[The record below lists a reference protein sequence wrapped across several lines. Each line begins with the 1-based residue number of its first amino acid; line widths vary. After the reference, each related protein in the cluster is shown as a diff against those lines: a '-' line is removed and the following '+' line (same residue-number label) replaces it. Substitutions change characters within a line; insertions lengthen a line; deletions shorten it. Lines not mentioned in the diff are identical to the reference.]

1 MFKSNFRKEEKN
13 PPFPIN
19 NALQDLERDMIHM
32 FEESYSYITKHP
44 KAKII
49 SGINT
54 LFTFALWFIFLDF
67 YRYYNSVLGESNPFS
82 NLYEM
87 IPLPKEN
94 LYIIAGL
101 DLFTTFL
108 TVFFFAIAMTFL
120 FERIRVESHITNKSI
135 DTYLKHNGSMKI
147 LIILLFGT
155 ITGYIF
161 YLLIIEDMQFHQ
173 LILRDVIVYIFM
185 LITIFVYRYNKLV
198 LKFSNDMKNQV
209 LNTYL
214 EAIESLIEE
223 RKNDKND

>member
-1 MFKSNFRKEEKN
+1 MFKSSLRKEEKS
-13 PPFPIN
+13 PPLSIKD
-19 NALQDLERDMIHM
+19 ALQDLESDMIHM

-54 LFTFALWFIFLDF
+54 LFTFALWFILLDF
-67 YRYYNSVLGESNPFS
+67 YRYYNSVLGESTPFT

-94 LYIIAGL
+94 LYITAGL
-101 DLFTTFL
+101 HFITTLL
-108 TVFFFAIAMTFL
+108 TVLFLGKALTFL
-120 FERIRVESHITNKSI
+120 FERIRVERHITNKTI

-147 LIILLFGT
+147 LLILLFGFF
-155 ITGYIF
+155 TGFIF
-161 YLLIIEDMQFHQ
+161 YLVILEDMQFHQ
-173 LILRDVIVYIFM
+173 YILRDVIVYIFM

-198 LKFSNDMKNQV
+198 LKFSNDMKNEV

-214 EAIESLIEE
+214 EVIESTIEE
-223 RKNDKND
+223 RKNEKND